1 MKTKL
6 NVLLYKDIKKF
17 LISENINYVVVEEN
31 GYFFV
36 KEIPIVF
43 NEHFSFL
50 KQYMAYDYDNLL
62 SHHKEIYQNQYL
74 SLEHI
79 EDNKYQKATKVYQ
92 LKKHN

>member
-1 MKTKL
+1 MKKNL
-6 NVLLYKDIKKF
+6 NILLYRDLKKF
-17 LISENINYVVVEEN
+17 LISENITYVVVEED

-50 KQYMAYDYDNLL
+50 KPYMGYDYDNLNQY
-62 SHHKEIYQNQYL
+62 HKDIYKNQYL
-74 SLEHI
+74 ALEHI
-79 EDNKYQKATKVYQ
+79 ENNKYQEKTKIYQ